1 LAFCKKR
8 NWIATGGYD
17 KVIKIFDLEK
27 GLKKEIKIKVNAHLK
42 SIYCLVFSEDGKY
55 LASGSQDLK
64 LNLYDTVNLEIV

>member
-27 GLKKEIKIKVNAHLK
+27 GLKKEIKIKVNAH
-42 SIYCLVFSEDGKY
+42 
-55 LASGSQDLK
+55 
-64 LNLYDTVNLEIV
+64 